1 MMATK
6 IKIIMTFKGIKG
18 DTLNKLSIL
27 LLKMWKYGK
36 RNNANSVAFFFCF
49 FLGSK
54 VVTSH

>member
-18 DTLNKLSIL
+18 DPINKLFIL

-36 RNNANSVAFFFCF
+36 RNNANSEQR
-49 FLGSK
+49 
-54 VVTSH
+54 